1 MFLTAGQAVNICKV
15 PIVVLKTVMLH
26 KEGVKK
32 MKRVLSWVVLIICT
46 VVVYLVQTLAYNIA
60 MYLIQWFF
68 NSSTIMK
75 VILVLFGG
83 GTILALAYMPIVYG
97 ASLSVLAS
105 ELVCPSR
112 NDLRYIMWGTAYMLL
127 CIVSFAVTLLV
138 GSFNIATIAGAL
150 YGLALIIIGAKHR
163 KELTA

>member
-1 MFLTAGQAVNICKV
+1 
-15 PIVVLKTVMLH
+15 
-26 KEGVKK
+26 

>member
-1 MFLTAGQAVNICKV
+1 
-15 PIVVLKTVMLH
+15 
-26 KEGVKK
+26 
-32 MKRVLSWVVLIICT
+32 MKRVLSWLVLLVCTAVVF
-46 VVVYLVQTLAYNIA
+46 LVQTLAYNIA

-68 NSSTIMK
+68 NSSTLMK
-75 VILVLFGG
+75 ILLILFGG

-127 CIVSFAVTLLV
+127 CIVSFVVTLLV